1 MAKLITCACGIL
13 LVICF
18 LVNETKNSNDFP
30 ASYEAEQILKKLTN
44 NMRYNNNLDE
54 MKRAHFWKRYE
65 GFNSFKKNGDSQAL
79 EDSDSDIMKK
89 RAHFWKR
96 YDENKSLMNSDGDS
110 LEKRAHFW

>member
-1 MAKLITCACGIL
+1 MAKLITCACGVL
-13 LVICF
+13 LVIFF

-30 ASYEAEQILKKLTN
+30 ASDEAEQILKKLTN

-65 GFNSFKKNGDSQAL
+65 GSLRRNGDSQAFV
-79 EDSDSDIMKK
+79 DSDGDIMKK

-96 YDENKSLMNSDGDS
+96 YDENKSFMNSDGDT